1 MLPKRA
7 RLSSDDV
14 IAVDVQEG
22 VGESIGMV
30 ENGESMWED
39 DESGAPAL
47 LVNFAKWLQSPD
59 GEKKDSK
66 TVKQHAAQINRILPI
81 IDTEKNFGKSAGFC
95 SHQGEICTSCLIEVF
110 ARNDQVLLYEPRS
123 FIRLPFV

>member
-14 IAVDVQEG
+14 SAVDVQEG

-39 DESGAPAL
+39 DESSAHAL
-47 LVNFAKWLQSPD
+47 LVNFEKWLQSPD

-81 IDTEKNFGKSAGFC
+81 IDTEKNLENLLGFVLIKEKFV
-95 SHQGEICTSCLIEVF
+95 SH
-110 ARNDQVLLYEPRS
+110 A
-123 FIRLPFV
+123 

>member
-14 IAVDVQEG
+14 SAVDVQEG
-22 VGESIGMV
+22 VGESIGIV

-39 DESGAPAL
+39 DETGAPAL

-81 IDTEKNFGKSAGFC
+81 IDTEKNLENLLGFVLIKEKFI
-95 SHQGEICTSCLIEVF
+95 SH
-110 ARNDQVLLYEPRS
+110 A
-123 FIRLPFV
+123 